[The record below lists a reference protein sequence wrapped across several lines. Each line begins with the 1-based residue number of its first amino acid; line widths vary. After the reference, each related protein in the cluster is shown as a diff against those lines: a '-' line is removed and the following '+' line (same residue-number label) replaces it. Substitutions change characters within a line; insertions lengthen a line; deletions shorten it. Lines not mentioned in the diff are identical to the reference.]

1 MWCPL
6 EAVKIVEEAEL
17 DQQGVLYSTRCKY
30 AIRAAICLTRH
41 AGGAVSSQIAHQ
53 CGLAPWS
60 LAKILKCLAQ
70 KGILSSSSGPHGGFV
85 LRRDP
90 ADIRLLDI
98 AEALDPESCSREC
111 AMGYSQ
117 CSPGDRC
124 AMHDSW
130 QEVRTCIQAYLRETT
145 IAELARTPK
154 RVALKRARVRRKE
167 GTTA

>member
-1 MWCPL
+1 M
-6 EAVKIVEEAEL
+6 V
-17 DQQGVLYSTRCKY
+17 QQGVLYSARCKY
-30 AIRAAICLTRH
+30 AIRAAIFLVRH
-41 AGGAVSSQIAHQ
+41 PGGAVSSQIAHQ
-53 CGLAPWS
+53 CGLAPPWS
-60 LAKILKCLAQ
+60 LARILGCLAQ
-70 KGILSSSSGPHGGFV
+70 NGILSSSSGTQGGFV

-98 AEALDPESCSREC
+98 VEALDPESCSREC

-117 CSPGDRC
+117 CFPGDPC

-130 QEVRTCIQAYLRETT
+130 QKVRTCIQAYLRETT

-154 RVALKRARVRRKE
+154 RVELPRSRVRRKE